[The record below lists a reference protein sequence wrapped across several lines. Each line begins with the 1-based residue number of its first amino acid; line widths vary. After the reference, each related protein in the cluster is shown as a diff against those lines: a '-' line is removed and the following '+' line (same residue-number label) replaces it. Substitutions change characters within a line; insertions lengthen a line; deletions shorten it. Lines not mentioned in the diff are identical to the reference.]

1 MVNIVKMDIYR
12 LFKSTSYKV
21 MMLLVVIFN
30 FIDAPV
36 GWALIKL
43 AKRMGTKD
51 TGNWPSTVKL
61 SSFVSEPL
69 GWLTGIFILMSVVW
83 FSYSDLGHGYIKNIA
98 GQLPKKG
105 QTVISKFIAV
115 ELHNLILMIIAVISN
130 TLGYLPFSKIDL
142 TTGLAGGIRSFLLK
156 YLLLMAISAI
166 VLFFSTGLKSKNAAT
181 VIAILMGSKLL
192 QLSYILINMGLQKIP
207 FSFMKDFDISKYMP
221 DSLITSDSPP
231 VVRSLI
237 VSACFIVV
245 LINLTISI
253 FNKKDIT

>member
-1 MVNIVKMDIYR
+1 MVNIMKMDIYR

-21 MMLLVVIFN
+21 MMILIVIFN

-43 AKRMGTKD
+43 AKRMGSKD
-51 TGNWPSTVKL
+51 ITDWPSTVKL
-61 SSFVSEPL
+61 SSLVANPV

-83 FSYSDLGHGYIKNIA
+83 FSYADLGHGYIKNIA

-105 QTVISKFIAV
+105 QTVMSKFFAV
-115 ELHNLILMIIAVISN
+115 EIHNLILMIIAVIAN
-130 TLGYLPFSKIDL
+130 VLGYLPFSKIDF
-142 TTGLAGGIRSFLLK
+142 TSGMARAAESFFLK
-156 YLLLMAISAI
+156 YLLFMAISVI

-192 QLSYILINMGLQKIP
+192 SLSYMLVNLGLQKIP
-207 FSFMKDFDISKYMP
+207 FKFMKDFDISKYMP
-221 DSLITSDSPP
+221 DSLIGDTNPP
-231 VVRSLI
+231 LVRSLI
-237 VSACFIVV
+237 VSACFIVI
-245 LINLTISI
+245 LMNLTVSI